1 MVEGLRVVLP
11 LDSPKEQVEFEELR
25 GSEEELEFA
34 EQLEGFEEEVESAG
48 ERRL

>member
-1 MVEGLRVVLP
+1 MLP
-11 LDSPKEQVEFEELR
+11 LDSPKEQVEFEELPV
-25 GSEEELEFA
+25 SEEELEFA

>member
-1 MVEGLRVVLP
+1 MLP
-11 LDSPKEQVEFEELR
+11 LDSPKEQVEFEELL